1 MFKLSGETNLE
12 GVSRRGGVKAS
23 VTVFG
28 IDDGSVAGLYFD
40 VKTVQ

>member
-1 MFKLSGETNLE
+1 MFELSGETDLE
-12 GVSRRGGVKAS
+12 GVLRRGGVKVS

-28 IDDGSVAGLYFD
+28 IDDDSVAGLYFD